1 MSVRNIKCTKE
12 LLKKKDLLD
21 FSNYPKD
28 LKYLHNVSTLVVN
41 EMNNKTYN
49 LSIKGLVEFD
59 SKIYTSKIKD
69 NLESIK
75 CKRH

>member
-28 LKYLHNVSTLVVN
+28 LKYQHNVSTLVVD
-41 EMNNKTYN
+41 EMNNKT
-49 LSIKGLVEFD
+49 
-59 SKIYTSKIKD
+59 
-69 NLESIK
+69 
-75 CKRH
+75 